1 MKYSFSHPNRLTKHF
16 YSLSFPSSIDN
27 SNDSLFTQFTKLNDE
42 ENKRK
47 NNKFNVNLIHFKTIY
62 QKGIPCKKIRELI
75 DFKNSSIITDNKI
88 QKKTK
93 YPLLMKNYFS
103 FNQNKSKDKFN
114 YLFISK
120 SHKKGLNLKKNK
132 KENHNSIH
140 KNNLKVNILISNNIN
155 KKSKFPSFHKNENI
169 FFQKKY
175 RNFQILN
182 LFNKFDKNISNNE
195 ELIKK
200 FIIRSMSN
208 KNSSKIK

>member
-1 MKYSFSHPNRLTKHF
+1 
-16 YSLSFPSSIDN
+16 
-27 SNDSLFTQFTKLNDE
+27 
-42 ENKRK
+42 
-47 NNKFNVNLIHFKTIY
+47 
-62 QKGIPCKKIRELI
+62 
-75 DFKNSSIITDNKI
+75 
-88 QKKTK
+88 
-93 YPLLMKNYFS
+93 MKNYFS

-132 KENHNSIH
+132 KENHNSIY